1 MIAAD
6 KIRRCEHGGNVSRY
20 VAKKQEGAEGAGAH
34 ICGMP
39 VSLTPFSDG
48 WLALHLGLALGLS
61 LFLGLAYE
69 EFYGDS
75 IPQRPGGIR
84 TYPLLAIAGALLY
97 LLDPQHLF
105 ATIAGLL
112 LIGLWTA
119 ASIREALRTIETSR
133 ATDGLY
139 VTSAAAVLAYVLGPA
154 AFVVPP
160 WLLIAVVVVA
170 ALLLSA
176 RTTLRELAARF
187 GHVEMVTAAKFLV
200 LSGVVLPLLHGLPA
214 IPGTGI
220 LPFNIWLAVVAVSAL
235 SYASYLV
242 QRYVTFKDGTLV
254 PALLGGMYSSTAA
267 TVALARTAAE
277 TGFTADLSGGI
288 VAASSIMYLRI
299 IVVVAIFNIPL
310 AERLAPS
317 FVALALVGG
326 ILAAAIVRYGDGI
339 EGMNSRISATYQGN
353 PLQISTALV
362 FAALFV
368 VISLLTTWV
377 QTAAGQVGL
386 FALAAVV
393 GVTDVDPFVLSIAQH
408 HATAIAL
415 APAAAA
421 ILIAASSNNVLKA
434 VYAYAFSR
442 RRASWLAAT
451 VLLLLAGV
459 GVATAL
465 VIFR

>member
-1 MIAAD
+1 
-6 KIRRCEHGGNVSRY
+6 
-20 VAKKQEGAEGAGAH
+20 
-34 ICGMP
+34 MP
-39 VSLTPFSDG
+39 VSLTPFPDG

-61 LFLGLAYE
+61 LFFGLAYE

-84 TYPLLAIAGALLY
+84 TYPLLALAGALLY
-97 LLDPQHLF
+97 LLDPQHLT
-105 ATIAGLL
+105 AALAGLL
-112 LIGLWTA
+112 IVGLWTA
-119 ASIREALRTIETSR
+119 ASIREALRTVETSR

-154 AFVVPP
+154 AFALPP
-160 WLLIAVVVVA
+160 WLPIAVVVIA

-176 RTTLRELAARF
+176 RTTLRELASKF
-187 GHVEMVTAAKFLV
+187 GHTEMVTAAKFLV

-242 QRYVTFKDGTLV
+242 QRYVTIKEGTLV

-288 VAASSIMYLRI
+288 VAASAIMYLRI

-317 FVALALVGG
+317 FVALALGGG
-326 ILAAAIVRYGDGI
+326 ILAAAIVRYGDGVKGKKI
-339 EGMNSRISATYQGN
+339 RKPATYPAN
-353 PLQISTALV
+353 PLQLSTALV

-368 VISLLTTWV
+368 AISLLTIWV
-377 QTAAGQVGL
+377 QGAAGQAGL
-386 FALAAVV
+386 FTLAAVV
-393 GVTDVDPFVLSIAQH
+393 GVTDIDPFVLSIAQH
-408 HATAIAL
+408 HAAAIAL
-415 APAAAA
+415 APAVAA

-442 RRASWLAAT
+442 QRASWLSAVT
-451 VLLLLAGV
+451 LLVLAGA
-459 GVATAL
+459 GVIIAL
-465 VIFR
+465 AVVR